1 MRVFVET
8 GRWQG
13 VKFLKSLEGVA
24 EVADQRS
31 VTPVHSPL
39 AYMKKAAIHRCMVEG
54 HIQKAFLVEFEEP
67 LDVLTTLE
75 GFRRVKAV
83 GNVCL
88 HHSLWEREWTIESL
102 SRRAAQILDLSPDEV
117 AFLFTGVDID
127 NIAFSTQS
135 FEDLVVWVASTAG
148 ALRNA
153 MRAGVDEGP
162 HLQRGERWVQVG
174 TVNILVF
181 VGGAMT
187 NGAMANAVIQLTEAK
202 TGVFEELR
210 IESSYTPGLQA
221 TGTGTDNAIVVA
233 HGPGENA
240 FTTAGG
246 HTKLGELIGKAVRE
260 AVFEALYKQNG
271 LGPPRGNSL

>member
-1 MRVFVET
+1 M
-8 GRWQG
+8 
-13 VKFLKSLEGVA
+13 
-24 EVADQRS
+24 ADQQS

-39 AYMKKAAIHRCMVEG
+39 AYVKKAAIHRCTVGG
-54 HIQKAFLVEFEEP
+54 HLQKAFLVEFWEP

-88 HHSLWEREWTIESL
+88 HRSLWEREWTIEPL
-102 SRRAAQILDLSPDEV
+102 SRRAAQMLDLSPDEV
-117 AFLFTGVDID
+117 AFLFTGVDMD
-127 NIAFSTQS
+127 SIAFSARS
-135 FEDLVVWVASTAG
+135 FEGLVVWVVSTAG

-162 HLQRGERWVQVG
+162 HLQRGGRWVQVG

-187 NGAMANAVIQLTEAK
+187 RGAMASAVIQLTEAK

-210 IESSYTPGLQA
+210 VESSYTPGLQA

-233 HGPGENA
+233 HGSRENT

-246 HTKLGELIGKAVRE
+246 HTKLGELIGRAVRE

-271 LGPPRGNSL
+271 LGSPRGNSFWFLRWGNE